1 MSHCASSVSFVDVS
15 ENFRLSPAQDW
26 LEQAACRGKDSSAFY
41 PPNSGETRPERQMRE
56 HMAKSICQTCEVK
69 PACLSHA
76 VTHDERYGIW
86 GGLNDLERRGLQRS
100 A

>member
-1 MSHCASSVSFVDVS
+1 MSHSASSVPVVDVS
-15 ENFRLSPAQDW
+15 VNFRLSPAQNW
-26 LEQAACRGKDSSAFY
+26 LEQAACRGEDAAIFY
-41 PPNSGETRPERQMRE
+41 PPNSGESRAERQMRE

-76 VTHDERYGIW
+76 VTNDERYGIW
-86 GGLNDLERRGLQRS
+86 GGLNDLERRALQRS